1 MSDNESMTMNP
12 VTIGILRLDYDYP
25 PNPGDLDSPDSFNY
39 PTFFR
44 VVPGLTF
51 EMCQEGG
58 MPDKVKGH
66 LKDAVEFLTN
76 EKKVSVVTGD
86 CGFMFNYQDLVR
98 SFSRDI
104 PVVLSALEQL
114 AVLQSMFGKQ
124 DKIMVMT
131 ANGDAMRQGAF
142 LKLME
147 DSGVA
152 MDRIVIVGCQDV
164 KGFEAVAVG
173 GKVDFDLTEPGI
185 VELAQQNL
193 DKDPSIKAILL
204 ECTELPQFADSL
216 RFSTKKPV
224 FDGITGIEWIASS
237 RMNNKNYGIDFEVE
251 EEEEENY
258 WFGKY
263 LSPEE
268 RKDVVNKDALR
279 PYEWRSIEEKLLK
292 ACVNHHHRGKKRKR
306 SRLSKRSKRR
316 RMRKAKMHT
325 EN

>member
-1 MSDNESMTMNP
+1 MTVDP

-25 PNPGDLDSPDSFNY
+25 PNPGDLDSPESFNF

-58 MPDKVKGH
+58 MPDKVKKH

-131 ANGDAMRQGAF
+131 ANGDAMKQGAF
-142 LKLME
+142 LKLMQ

-193 DKDPSIKAILL
+193 DKDSSIKAILL

-216 RFSTKKPV
+216 RFSTKTPV
-224 FDGITGIEWIASS
+224 FDAITGIEWIASS
-237 RMNNKNYGIDFEVE
+237 RMNNKNYGIDYKVE
-251 EEEEENY
+251 GEEQENY

-263 LSPEE
+263 LSPKE

-279 PYEWRSIEEKLLK
+279 PYEWRSMEEKLLK
-292 ACVNHHHRGKKRKR
+292 ACVNRGYRGKKRKM
-306 SRLSKRSKRR
+306 SAMLKRAK
-316 RMRKAKMHT
+316 RMRTRKA
-325 EN
+325 